1 MTSEI
6 RQLLNEFADAI
17 LRHEKEIDE
26 MTANNYRDVRNAII
40 NTYTVMIERIK

>member
-1 MTSEI
+1 MTAEI

-17 LRHEKEIDE
+17 LRHEIEREE
-26 MTANNYRDVRNAII
+26 MTDNNYREVRNRIV